1 MANMNLPRKLRELRE
16 SVGLSIGEAARKL
29 NFPSYQTLTKIEEGE
44 RQVKASE
51 LPLFSKAYFCSLNT
65 LLDEQPVHERLSL
78 LWRKTPSDNERKNI
92 EAKILYYCE
101 QYTLLEK
108 LLGMTEEK
116 EFRCMEVKVDNLRSH
131 FDIDSL
137 ADEIRSSWELGG
149 RPALS
154 LSSIMEQKYGIKI
167 VYQALG
173 DIGSGASILHPE
185 YGPVVVINSDEA
197 PWRRNFDL
205 AHELFHLVTWN
216 AFAPEN
222 LQDPEYFDDVEKKA
236 ERFASTILL
245 PDAEVRRSIN
255 LRLKKEALT
264 YSDLVDIAREFGVS
278 TIALLFRLSNL
289 RLLNFETA
297 KGMADDE
304 ELRALDRRAR
314 KDEWGGGPNTTRFY
328 FLAAKCLRKGL
339 ISRGKFSEMV
349 EINRADVDNF
359 LKDIGV
365 MEEEGET
372 IEIMVA

>member
-16 SVGLSIGEAARKL
+16 SVGLSVGEAARKL
-29 NFPSYQTLTKIEEGE
+29 NFSSYQTLTNIEEGK
-44 RQVKASE
+44 RQLKASE
-51 LPLFSKAYFCSLNT
+51 LPLFSKAYFCSLST
-65 LLDEQPVHERLSL
+65 LLDEQPAHERPSL
-78 LWRKTPSDNERKNI
+78 LWRKTPPDNERKNI

-116 EFRCMEVKVDNLRSH
+116 EFRCMEVKVDNLRSN

-154 LSSIMEQKYGIKI
+154 LSSIMEQRYGIKI
-167 VYQALG
+167 VYHALG

-197 PWRRNFDL
+197 PWRRNYDL

-216 AFAPEN
+216 AFAPED
-222 LQDPEYFDDVEKKA
+222 LKDPKYFDDIEKKA

-297 KGMADDE
+297 KDMADDE
-304 ELRALDRRAR
+304 ELHALDRRAR
-314 KDEWGGGPNTTRFY
+314 KNEWGGDPNTTRFY

-339 ISRGKFSEMV
+339 ISRGKFSAMV

-359 LKDIGV
+359 LRDIGV
-365 MEEEGET
+365 MEEEGAK